1 MKHSHALGLGAINV
15 ALGSAT
21 TGVFSNSNL
30 AWTML
35 HQSGH
40 ATGDRVW
47 RMPLWQHYGKQLSMS
62 SLPKL

>member
-1 MKHSHALGLGAINV
+1 MYCVSGAMNV
-15 ALGSAT
+15 ALGSAS

-35 HQSGH
+35 HQSGY

-47 RMPLWQHYGKQLSMS
+47 RMPLWEHYGKQLG
-62 SLPKL
+62 L